1 MVNDGTAGVQGELTH
16 SHIKDLVLENVT
28 NNCHDLVA
36 ELPFCLKKHIG
47 RVTSDQHGHGF

>member
-1 MVNDGTAGVQGELTH
+1 MINDGTAGVPGELTH
-16 SHIKDLVLENVT
+16 SHSKDLVLENVT
-28 NNCHDLVA
+28 DNCHDLVT